1 MEKRIKEIINEN
13 SGVAGVVIRD
23 SFGKLLMI
31 NEEVV
36 FPSASIIKLFILMT
50 LNKEDYNKRIELK
63 KVDKVGGCGI
73 LKVME
78 DGLPL
83 TVKDTAYLMI
93 CLSDNTATNILID
106 YIGMDKINACIKE
119 KGFTGTVLG
128 RKMMDAEARK
138 AGKDNFTT
146 PKDVLGV
153 LEMLCKNPDDLDM
166 LRNQAYNN
174 KIPLYFAREV
184 DFAHKTGELMYI
196 EHDAGRLF
204 FDGGWVDVIVLT
216 KDLEKNE
223 DGIKINSLI
232 GKVIFDNYCK

>member
-1 MEKRIKEIINEN
+1 MEKRIREIISEN
-13 SGVAGVVIRD
+13 SGVTGVLLRD
-23 SFGKLLMI
+23 SVGKIITI

-36 FPSASIIKLFILMT
+36 FPSASLIKLFILMA
-50 LNKEDYNKRIELK
+50 LNKEDYNKKIELK
-63 KVDKVGGCGI
+63 KEDKVGGCGI

-153 LEMLCKNPDDLDM
+153 LEILCKNPDDLDM
-166 LRNQAYNN
+166 LRNQASNN

-204 FDGGWVDVIVLT
+204 YDGGWVDIIILT

-232 GKVIFDNYCK
+232 GKIIFDNYCK

>member
-36 FPSASIIKLFILMT
+36 FPSASIIKLFILMA

-106 YIGMDKINACIKE
+106 YIGMDKINSCIKE
-119 KGFTGTVLG
+119 KGFAGTVLG

-153 LEMLCKNPDDLDM
+153 LKMLCKNPDDLDM

>member
-36 FPSASIIKLFILMT
+36 FPSASIIKLFILMA

-153 LEMLCKNPDDLDM
+153 LKMLCKNPDDLDM

>member
-23 SFGKLLMI
+23 SFGKSLMI

-106 YIGMDKINACIKE
+106 YIGMDKINAYIKE

-204 FDGGWVDVIVLT
+204 FDGGWVDIIILT

-223 DGIKINSLI
+223 DGIKINNLI

>member
-1 MEKRIKEIINEN
+1 
-13 SGVAGVVIRD
+13 
-23 SFGKLLMI
+23 
-31 NEEVV
+31 
-36 FPSASIIKLFILMT
+36 
-50 LNKEDYNKRIELK
+50 
-63 KVDKVGGCGI
+63 
-73 LKVME
+73 
-78 DGLPL
+78 
-83 TVKDTAYLMI
+83 MI

-204 FDGGWVDVIVLT
+204 FDWGWVDVIVLT